1 METDTALALFGVSVA
16 LFLSIRLILRH
27 YFPPDT

>member
-1 METDTALALFGVSVA
+1 MSGLLIGLAIVGALFVA
-16 LFLSIRLILRH
+16 LRIALRF

>member
-1 METDTALALFGVSVA
+1 MSSLLIGLAIVAALFVA
-16 LFLSIRLILRH
+16 LRIALRH